1 MTIADFS
8 KQELERHFKAQ
19 QSAEDN
25 ALDCWFAHQLL
36 EIIPPFFEECSKR
49 DLFSNQTVAETFLH
63 ILERLMRRKPLSPI
77 QAINKAPEDWV
88 ETAPIDPNLI
98 DCKRCPSVFYD
109 NEEGTYFDVDARP
122 IFRDRFSG
130 VSWSGKPIDVEK
142 VKSIIPNFMGKYLSV
157 FDYTTDITM
166 PYYPPSNQTSVEI
179 DWYDEFMCDVAN
191 FLVNFKNEDEKETN
205 IATYTR
211 CEVCVYYL
219 NEFKRVIII
228 FDLYDD
234 MTKVRN
240 CPYLVLP
247 YEYELSV
254 IPNLVTSTIKW
265 LTRYLDT
272 SFGFIEVEGPV
283 LDRDHKIPGSFPAS
297 MSAVKEATT
306 GYLIKKVMPHV
317 NILASMKQ
325 VFIYNRYD
333 GISALPSPN
342 IRWREV
348 KEGNDIAKLNS
359 LSHIPIVRSV
369 YNTLQDYDEACKRRA
384 FEVDIKQLI
393 IEDNAPDASQ
403 PCDPEKSST

>member
-8 KQELERHFKAQ
+8 KQELERHLKAQ

-36 EIIPPFFEECSKR
+36 EVIPPFFEECSKR

-77 QAINKAPEDWV
+77 QALNKAPEDWI
-88 ETAPIDPNLI
+88 ETAPIDPNMI

-109 NEEGTYFDVDARP
+109 KEEGTYFDVDARP
-122 IFRDRFSG
+122 IFSDRFSG

-142 VKSIIPNFMGKYLSV
+142 AKSLIPNFMGKYLSV

-166 PYYPPSNQTSVEI
+166 PYYPPTNQTTVEI
-179 DWYDEFMCDVAN
+179 DWYDEFMCDVVY

-211 CEVCVYYL
+211 CEVYVYYL
-219 NEFKRVIII
+219 NEFKRVMVV

-254 IPNLVTSTIKW
+254 IPDLVTNTIKW
-265 LTRYLDT
+265 LTKYLDT

-283 LDRDHKIPGSFPAS
+283 LDRDHKIPGSFPVS
-297 MSAVKEATT
+297 MSVVKEATS
-306 GYLIKKVMPHV
+306 GYLIKNVMLHV
-317 NILASMKQ
+317 NILAGMKQ

-333 GISALPSPN
+333 GILALPSPN
-342 IRWREV
+342 IRWRNVTED
-348 KEGNDIAKLNS
+348 DIAKLSQFN
-359 LSHIPIVRSV
+359 HIPIVRDV

-384 FEVDIKQLI
+384 FDVDIKQLV

>member
-1 MTIADFS
+1 MTIAEFS

-19 QSAEDN
+19 QSGEDN

-36 EIIPPFFEECSKR
+36 EVIPPFFEECAKR

-77 QAINKAPEDWV
+77 QAINQAPEDWV
-88 ETAPIDPNLI
+88 ETAPIDPNMI

-109 NEEGTYFDVDARP
+109 KEEGTYFDVDARP

-130 VSWSGKPIDVEK
+130 ISWSGKPIDVEK
-142 VKSIIPNFMGKYLSV
+142 VKSIIPGFMSKYLSA

-166 PYYPPSNQTSVEI
+166 PYYPPTNQASVEI

-191 FLVNFKNEDEKETN
+191 FLVNFKKEDEKDVN

-211 CEVCVYYL
+211 CEVYVYYL
-219 NEFKRVIII
+219 NEFKRVIVV
-228 FDLYDD
+228 FGLYDD

-247 YEYELSV
+247 YEYELKV
-254 IPNLVTSTIKW
+254 IPDLVTNTIRW
-265 LTRYLDT
+265 LRSYLDT

-283 LDRDHKIPGSFPAS
+283 LDRDHKIPGSFPVS

-306 GYLIKKVMPHV
+306 GYMIKKVMSHV
-317 NILASMKQ
+317 NILAGMEQ
-325 VFIYNRYD
+325 VFIYNHD
-333 GISALPSPN
+333 GGILAQSSPN
-342 IRWREV
+342 ITWREV
-348 KEGNDIAKLNS
+348 KEDDIAKLKQ
-359 LSHIPIVRSV
+359 LSHIPIVRGV
-369 YNTLQDYDEACKRRA
+369 YNTLLDYEKACQERALRLNHERTETEQNNTQEVIPQD
-384 FEVDIKQLI
+384 
-393 IEDNAPDASQ
+393 PS
-403 PCDPEKSST
+403 